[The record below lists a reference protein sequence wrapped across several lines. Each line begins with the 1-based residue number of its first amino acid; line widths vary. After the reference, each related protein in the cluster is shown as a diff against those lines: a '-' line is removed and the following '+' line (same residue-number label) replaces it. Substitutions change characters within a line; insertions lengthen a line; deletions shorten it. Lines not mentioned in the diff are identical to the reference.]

1 MEFNYNDLFE
11 EEFED
16 ESQTGVVDQEEE
28 GGATDEGDNEFEEL
42 QPEDQLSDGAATHQ
56 QTPEENHAA
65 ANARKAAEAQARR
78 AEAERDTANTD
89 LNIILG
95 ALKAYGYEGK
105 PQDIADML
113 VAKATGKSAEE
124 IASERTAQ
132 NEALNQAVVNHPMV
146 QQANAMMQGI
156 MRQQAENTI
165 KQELRNIQAI
175 NPDIKSVAD
184 LKNLGDKQE
193 AFDALIKS
201 GMHIDKAYMVLHPAG
216 QSQARS
222 PKPDTKAHI
231 MQTNGNGNGS
241 GAVTMSRDEREMCK
255 ALFGDVSDKELAR
268 LFKKVSG
275 RKE

>member
-1 MEFNYNDLFE
+1 MEGFYNDLFE

-16 ESQTGVVDQEEE
+16 ESQAGVVDQGD

-42 QPEDQLSDGAATHQ
+42 QPEDQLSDGIASHQ
-56 QTPEENHAA
+56 QSPEENHAA

-105 PQDIADML
+105 PQEIADML
-113 VAKATGKSAEE
+113 VAKATGRSAEE
-124 IASERTAQ
+124 VADERAAQ

-201 GMHIDKAYMVLHPAG
+201 GMHIDKAYLILHPTG
-216 QSQARS
+216 QSQARIA
-222 PKPDTKAHI
+222 KPDTKAHI

-241 GAVTMSRDEREMCK
+241 SALTMSRDEKEMCR

-275 RKE
+275 GKE